1 MSTTE
6 KIHNFT
12 GTFIEDIKDLGNH
25 HRYGVYIETF
35 AERIN
40 ELLKISQEFFELHSE
55 SMEDKYKYKIKAWQ
69 FWLLGFILGLNLE
82 LELNIENTICG
93 DISNYDD
100 ETEFMTSFFDKV
112 WELGCLHKMGQM
124 KDTCEQR
131 GTAMLR
137 MSSEYLLTNPDI
149 KEIHLLQIKCRQM
162 YIVGFLSG
170 QKLII
175 YPENELSVNLTGNH
189 LLS

>member
-6 KIHNFT
+6 KIDNFT
-12 GTFIEDIKDLGNH
+12 STFIKNIRDLGNH
-25 HRYGVYIETF
+25 YRYGIFMESFF

-55 SMEDKYKYKIKAWQ
+55 SMEDKYKFRIKCWQ
-69 FWLLGFILGLNLE
+69 FWLLGFILGLN

-100 ETEFMTSFFDKV
+100 ESEFMTSFFDKV
-112 WELGCLHKMGQM
+112 WELGCLHKIGQM

-131 GTAMLR
+131 GNAMLR
-137 MSSEYLLTNPDI
+137 MSSEYLSTHSDI
-149 KEIHLLQIKCRQM
+149 KITHLLQIKCREM

-170 QKLII
+170 QKLEI
-175 YPENELSVNLTGNH
+175 YPDNELSVGF
-189 LLS
+189 